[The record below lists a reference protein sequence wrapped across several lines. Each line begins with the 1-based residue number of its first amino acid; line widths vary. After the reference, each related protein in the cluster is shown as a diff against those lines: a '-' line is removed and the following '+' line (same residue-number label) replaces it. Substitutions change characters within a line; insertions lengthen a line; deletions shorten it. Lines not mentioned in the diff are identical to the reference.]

1 MHIKKMKNIACILFF
16 LFHVVLSSK
25 NGLQEYWKYNFEN
38 SISSTGVID
47 VDYSQANEVV
57 MCKTSTVEY
66 YTHNGTSYT
75 LSESIAI
82 PCTSVAV
89 SKGPHLN
96 FATADTQ
103 LMIGD
108 SNAKKVSFYKKTN
121 SGFQL
126 STAFTETE
134 DNAGVEVAMPTAGK
148 YAASVGQKNV
158 YVYMFNNNV
167 WSKLHSKEMT
177 STNKELHVDLNHD
190 DIMIVSVKNVLVEWF
205 RVRFSDLTSI
215 QVQKTANVNVGASVA
230 TTVSCKG
237 SQVAYSQDNALQIYL
252 QDPIL
257 GLWSK
262 TQTIRGQIIDVEM
275 SLCMIALRY
284 VGKVE
289 LYMLEQN
296 EDGSFGKKYILRKT
310 YKNNGEP
317 SFGKKIAFKLSD
329 LAILSDTY
337 LSFFRNI
344 DSTKCRKNQ
353 YLDDK
358 VCKPCPL
365 GSFTPQLTSETS
377 CTPNTCAV
385 NEYAANGVCNTCGV
399 GTTNVQGGDLTN
411 TTTKCETTLCAVDEH
426 VNNQHQC
433 GSCPAGMSTFGKRYT
448 TDVSNI
454 NVCKDIRCQR
464 DQYVESNQCKDCA
477 QGSTAAPGAKAS
489 GSDTTCL
496 VGKCGL
502 NEYVKD
508 NKCFPCAPGSTH
520 AANTP
525 LTSSDTTC
533 TVTTCGVN
541 EKVKDN
547 ACVSC
552 GDSNAERSAGDPA
565 TGPDTYCTCK
575 ANFFTDNQGVCQSCP
590 AGTEMRDSV
599 AIPSIPTTCVDI
611 RCGNNQYVEN
621 NACHACKS
629 NSHFNG
635 RSKASGSDTY
645 CYCDEN
651 YRSQGNRN
659 CFQCPTGYMNPKGDK
674 TDVVS
679 SCKCAENYRSKGD
692 GTCVACP
699 TGSSRKQ
706 GDNPIVGD
714 GILEFGNN
722 NHDDYV
728 YKSENDPDIL
738 LCQNRQYTIKRIT
751 SGHTLRVVK
760 ASDCSDCNT
769 GSYSTLPTSTLT
781 GWTDVN
787 GGSQSDYTFA
797 DLGVYY
803 YVCTAHSSMVG
814 KITVKDCGT
823 QCSCN
828 PGYRSKGDGTC
839 EICPTG
845 YTTLESSISTVETQ
859 CNCAENYRVQ
869 VTNGVGSC
877 VPCFDGATRKAGDNP
892 RASKVN
898 TFCSYD
904 GIVYYMD
911 FNTQS
916 NKYSSVINFI
926 TKENPTIDMR
936 LGSTYSLVRTSTGS
950 PLRVLTAAD
959 CPTCVNGVVP
969 NPVPTSSVS
978 SYDSRAPETG
988 VNESVV
994 VITPTTIGKLYYIS
1008 TDGTATSVGVINVKF
1023 AQCSGVLSEGTYTLT
1038 TSCVLKQPVILSGDL
1053 TVQPLASASRRFKLR
1068 GGNKIILSSDNL
1080 HKHFI
1085 VKNGHTLS
1093 IKDLEITEGYAK
1105 DDGGSIEVTQGTVN
1119 IVDSILTKNTVASG
1133 KKGGVIFAKDEATVT
1148 ISGSTIKEN
1157 SAAEGGAIYVDQ
1169 PKSKKQVG
1177 VTIANTVLENN
1188 SADKGGSVA
1197 MGKESTLTCKD
1208 CLFKDNTAKNGGAI
1222 YASEKNN
1229 LQLDQSTF
1237 KSNKASEKYGG
1248 AIHSLS
1254 CLSNEYKNVTFDANE
1269 AEEGGAGVYNSFES
1283 GNHSCSNI
1291 VSQSEFKNNVV
1302 KLVGK
1307 KGGGAMYLSAA
1318 SSTLAEKQL
1327 HYITNSNFTNNKEV
1341 TTNSDFSWNEATNQ
1355 KLKVIDQDTAVGMN
1369 TGPTIPTTCH
1379 KHACIYKPLASS
1391 CTAAGAGK
1399 VGVKCGC
1406 DMGTN
1411 TISADTSLKKT
1422 QMKTVISI
1430 LFASDV
1436 QATDIIRTVDSNQ
1449 RYVPPKIANTPAD
1462 AKALAEQNVI
1472 LSKPANK
1479 EGEAVGEKT
1488 VLMKPVIPGK
1498 VLCTSFQSWLCEK
1511 VTACSSS
1518 DGNVTVECDGVQ
1530 YYPAAA
1536 ARRRLYKPLHEKE
1549 KKYKLGSSTVCLD
1562 KPGFPLQQQCT
1573 GLDSDGNAQTYDRC
1587 KANAVMNAEGI
1598 CVCNVGFV
1606 VSSAGDSCEPISTTC
1621 RRDHHV
1627 VNGKCQP
1634 CAAGTFNL
1642 EGDSTALVNTQ
1653 CDDTYCPPNYH
1664 VVNNLCTPCPVGE
1677 HTPGYDDVNI
1687 QGGTKCCKADEYE
1700 FEPTSP
1706 NINNNGGSDRI
1717 CKKCYGNT
1725 NTQHDVE
1732 ARYANL
1738 RCCTKGYDFACS
1750 RIYDGY
1756 NKACFD
1762 ETSSQCAGFVKYGT
1776 LQQGETCT
1784 HKNQCDNGVCTNG
1797 SCA

>member
-1 MHIKKMKNIACILFF
+1 MYTKKMKIITYIFF
-16 LFHVVLSSK
+16 LVFHGVLGSK
-25 NGLQEYWKYNFEN
+25 QGLQEYWKYNFEH
-38 SISSTGVID
+38 SISSTNVID

-57 MCKTSTVEY
+57 MCKGTAVEY
-66 YTHNGTSYT
+66 YTHDGSTYT
-75 LSESIAI
+75 LSETITT
-82 PCTSVAV
+82 PCTAVAV

-96 FATADTQ
+96 FATGETQ

-108 SNAKKVSFYKKTN
+108 SNSKKVSFYAKST

-126 STAFTETE
+126 SNQFTET
-134 DNAGVEVAMPTAGK
+134 DDTVGAEVAMPTAGK

-158 YVYMFNNNV
+158 YVYMFNDNV

-177 STNKELHVDLNHD
+177 SSNKELHVDLNHD
-190 DIMIVSVKNVLVEWF
+190 DIMVVSVKNVLVEWF
-205 RVRFSDLTSI
+205 RVRYSDLTSI
-215 QVQKTANVNVGASVA
+215 QVQKTANVNIGASVA

-237 SQVAYSQDNALQIYL
+237 SQVAFSQDNALQIYL
-252 QDPIL
+252 QDPVL
-257 GLWSK
+257 GIWAK

-275 SLCMIALRY
+275 SLCMIAIRY

-296 EDGSFGKKYILRKT
+296 QDGSFGKQYILKKT

-344 DSTKCRKNQ
+344 DSTKCRKDE
-353 YLDDK
+353 YVSEG
-358 VCKPCPL
+358 VCKTCPL
-365 GSFTPQLTSETS
+365 GSFTPQLTTATS
-377 CTPNTCAV
+377 CTANTCAV
-385 NEYAANGVCNTCGV
+385 NEYAANGICNTCGV
-399 GTTNVQGGDLTN
+399 GTTNAQGGDLTN
-411 TTTKCETTLCAVDEH
+411 TTTACETTLCAVDEY
-426 VNNQHQC
+426 VNSQHQC

-448 TDVSNI
+448 TDVSDI
-454 NVCKDIRCQR
+454 NVCKDILCER
-464 DQYVESNQCKDCA
+464 DQYVQSNECKNCA
-477 QGSTAAPGAKAS
+477 QGSTAAPGSKAS

-508 NKCFPCAPGSTH
+508 NKCFPCAAGSTH

-525 LTSSDTTC
+525 LTSADTTC
-533 TVTTCGVN
+533 TVTTCSIN

-547 ACVSC
+547 VCVSC
-552 GDSNAERSAGDPA
+552 GDTNAERAAGDPA

-611 RCGNNQYVEN
+611 RCGKNQYVEN

-645 CYCDEN
+645 CYCDEG
-651 YRSQGNRN
+651 YRSQGNRF
-659 CFQCPTGYMNPKGDK
+659 CFQCPTGYMKPSGDK
-674 TDVVS
+674 TDALT
-679 SCKCAENYRSKGD
+679 SCLCDINYKSTGS
-692 GTCVACP
+692 GTCEACP
-699 TGSSRKQ
+699 IG
-706 GDNPIVGD
+706 
-714 GILEFGNN
+714 
-722 NHDDYV
+722 
-728 YKSENDPDIL
+728 SEN
-738 LCQNRQYTIKRIT
+738 KRN
-751 SGHTLRVVK
+751 
-760 ASDCSDCNT
+760 DD
-769 GSYSTLPTSTLT
+769 PTSTAT
-781 GWTDVN
+781 N
-787 GGSQSDYTFA
+787 
-797 DLGVYY
+797 
-803 YVCTAHSSMVG
+803 C
-814 KITVKDCGT
+814 DCV
-823 QCSCN
+823 

-845 YTTLESSISTVETQ
+845 YTTLESSVSTTETQ

-877 VPCFDGATRKAGDNP
+877 VPCFAGATRKAGDNP

-911 FNTQS
+911 FNSQT
-916 NKYSSVINFI
+916 NKYSSVINFV
-926 TKENPTIDMR
+926 TKENPTLDLR

-950 PLRVLTAAD
+950 PLRVLTATD

-969 NPVPTSSVS
+969 NPVPSSSVS
-978 SYDSRAPETG
+978 SYDSRAPESG

-994 VITPTTIGKLYYIS
+994 VITPTSIGKLYYVS
-1008 TDGTATSVGVINVKF
+1008 TDGSATSVGVINVKF
-1023 AQCSGVLSEGTYTLT
+1023 AQCSGVLSEGTYSLT
-1038 TSCVLKQPVILSGDL
+1038 TSCVLKQPIVLSGDL

-1085 VKNGHTLS
+1085 VKNGHTLT
-1093 IKDLEITEGYAK
+1093 IKDLEITEGFAK
-1105 DDGGSIEVTQGTVN
+1105 DDGGSIEVTQGSVH

-1177 VTIANTVLENN
+1177 ITMANTVLENN

-1229 LQLDQSTF
+1229 LQLDKSTF
-1237 KSNKASEKYGG
+1237 KTNKATEKYGG

-1269 AEEGGAGVYNSFES
+1269 AEEGGAGVYNNYES
-1283 GNHSCSNI
+1283 GNHSCSNV

-1307 KGGGAMYLSAA
+1307 KGGGAMHLSAA

-1327 HYITNSNFTNNKEV
+1327 HYITDSNFTNNKEV
-1341 TTNSDFSWNEATNQ
+1341 TQNSDFSWNEATNQ
-1355 KLKVIDQDTAVGMN
+1355 KLKVIDQSTAVGMS

-1391 CTAAGAGK
+1391 CTAAGSGK

-1449 RYVPPKIANTPAD
+1449 RYVPPKIANNPAD

-1518 DGNVTVECDGVQ
+1518 DGNVTVECDGVV
-1530 YYPAAA
+1530 YYPAPA
-1536 ARRRLYKPLHEKE
+1536 ARRRLFKPLHEKE
-1549 KKYKLGSSTVCLD
+1549 RKYKLGSSTVCLD

-1573 GLDSDGNAQTYDRC
+1573 GVDSDGNAQTYDRC

-1606 VSSAGDSCEPISTTC
+1606 VSAAGDTCEPVSTTC
-1621 RRDHHV
+1621 RRDFHV
-1627 VNGKCQP
+1627 VNSKCQP
-1634 CAAGTFNL
+1634 CAEGTFNL
-1642 EGDSTALVNTQ
+1642 EGDSTASVNTQ

-1677 HTPGYDDVNI
+1677 HTPGYDDINI

-1725 NTQHDVE
+1725 NNQHDVE
-1732 ARYANL
+1732 ARYSNL

-1756 NKACFD
+1756 TKACFD
-1762 ETSSQCAGFVKYGT
+1762 ESSSQCAGFVKYGT
-1776 LQQGETCT
+1776 LQQGEACT
-1784 HKNQCDNGVCTNG
+1784 HNNQCDNGNCNNG

>member
-1 MHIKKMKNIACILFF
+1 MHIKKMKNSACLLFF
-16 LFHVVLSSK
+16 LFHVVSSSK

-38 SISSTGVID
+38 SISSTGVVD

-75 LSESIAI
+75 LSETITI

-96 FATADTQ
+96 FATGETQ

-121 SGFQL
+121 SGFEL

-158 YVYMFNNNV
+158 YVYMFNNDV
-167 WSKLHSKEMT
+167 WSKLHSKEMS

-296 EDGSFGKKYILRKT
+296 EDGSFGKQYILRKT

-344 DSTKCRKNQ
+344 DSTKCRKNE
-353 YLDDK
+353 YLSDG
-358 VCKPCPL
+358 VCKTCPL
-365 GSFTPQLTSETS
+365 GSFTPQLTSEAS

-399 GTTNVQGGDLTN
+399 GTTNAQGGDLTN
-411 TTTKCETTLCAVDEH
+411 TTTKCSTTLCAVDEY

-448 TDVSNI
+448 TDVSDI
-454 NVCKDIRCQR
+454 NVCKTIRCQR
-464 DQYVESNQCKDCA
+464 NQKVVANQCANCP

-508 NKCFPCAPGSTH
+508 NECFPCAAGSTH
-520 AANTP
+520 AADTP

-547 ACVSC
+547 VCVSC
-552 GDSNAERSAGDPA
+552 GDSNAERAAGDPA

-645 CYCDEN
+645 CYCDEG
-651 YRSQGNRN
+651 YRSQGNRH
-659 CFQCPTGYMNPKGDK
+659 CFQCPTGYMKPLGDK
-674 TDVVS
+674 TDALS
-679 SCKCAENYRSKGD
+679 SCLCAKNYKSTGS
-692 GTCVACP
+692 GTCEACP
-699 TGSSRKQ
+699 TGS
-706 GDNPIVGD
+706 
-714 GILEFGNN
+714 E
-722 NHDDYV
+722 NHRNDD
-728 YKSENDPDIL
+728 P
-738 LCQNRQYTIKRIT
+738 
-751 SGHTLRVVK
+751 
-760 ASDCSDCNT
+760 T
-769 GSYSTLPTSTLT
+769 GSAT
-781 GWTDVN
+781 N
-787 GGSQSDYTFA
+787 
-797 DLGVYY
+797 
-803 YVCTAHSSMVG
+803 C
-814 KITVKDCGT
+814 DCI
-823 QCSCN
+823 

-845 YTTLESSISTVETQ
+845 YTTLESSVSTTETQ

-877 VPCFDGATRKAGDNP
+877 VPCFAGATRKAGDNP

-916 NKYSSVINFI
+916 KKYSSVINFI

-950 PLRVLTAAD
+950 PLRVLTATD
-959 CPTCVNGVVP
+959 CPDCVNGVVP
-969 NPVPTSSVS
+969 SPVPTSSVS

-994 VITPTTIGKLYYIS
+994 VITPTTIGKLYYVS
-1008 TDGTATSVGVINVKF
+1008 TDGSATSVGVINVKF

-1085 VKNGHTLS
+1085 VKDGHTLT

-1105 DDGGSIEVTQGTVN
+1105 DDGGAIEVTQGSVN

-1169 PKSKKQVG
+1169 PKTKKQVG
-1177 VTIANTVLENN
+1177 VTMANTVLENN

-1237 KSNKASEKYGG
+1237 KSNSASEKYGG

-1269 AEEGGAGVYNSFES
+1269 AQEGGAGVYNSFES

-1621 RRDHHV
+1621 RRDYHV

-1784 HKNQCDNGVCTNG
+1784 HNNQCDNGNCSNG